1 MSQTK
6 KKEREKKMAFG
17 EPSLHLIEA
26 LRLNARRLPRQ
37 PAMVFKDR
45 TRTYAEMYARAT
57 RFANALRARGYGKD
71 DKISILSWNHDDFF
85 MALFAITGIGAVPAL
100 INYRITDDDIRYCV
114 EASDSRAL
122 LLGGTFADKMALLA
136 PATEDVIFMDAD
148 ATDPLPAGALSLEAL
163 IAEASDE
170 EIPREMWGSQIMLHT
185 SGTTGRPKG
194 ALRTRIGFEERAIEQ
209 GFRMDD
215 RKLCIAPA
223 CLGTGCYYGL
233 LPMYFG
239 GTSYLM
245 EQFDPDAAIG
255 IMERE
260 RITAALLLPT
270 MLRDIVDSPRWKTA
284 DLGALHLI
292 QSGAGEVDRSLKEA
306 VIEKCGPILSIWAA
320 SSETGPYANVK
331 GTDVLE
337 KADGNC
343 VGRVFFGTELKLLD
357 DDGNEVPQGEV
368 GEICVKCDSQF
379 DGYYKDPELTESTRR
394 GAFITVGDLGYL
406 DPDGYLYFTGR
417 KRDVIKSGGINIY
430 APEIEEKLREHP
442 AIADAACVGVPDPK
456 WIETVCAVI
465 VREAGAD
472 LTAADVDAFCQTAL
486 AGYKRP
492 RKVVFLESLPRNLTG
507 RVLKAELR
515 ETAARMVAE
524 AEAS

>member
-1 MSQTK
+1 
-6 KKEREKKMAFG
+6 MAFG
-17 EPSLHLIEA
+17 QPSLHLIEA
-26 LRLNARRLPRQ
+26 LRLNARRMPRR
-37 PAMVFKDR
+37 PAMVFKGR
-45 TRTYAEMYARAT
+45 VRTYAEMYERAT

-100 INYRITDDDIRYCV
+100 INYRITDDDIRYCI
-114 EASDSRAL
+114 ETSDSRAL
-122 LLGGTFADKMALLA
+122 LLGGTFADKMGLFA
-136 PATEDVIFMDAD
+136 PATEEVIFMDAD
-148 ATDPLPAGALSLEAL
+148 AEGQAPDGALSLEAL
-163 IAEASDE
+163 IAAASDE
-170 EIPREMWGSQIMLHT
+170 EVPRELWGSQIMLHT

-194 ALRTRIGFEERAIEQ
+194 ALRTRIGFEERTIEQ

-223 CLGTGCYYGL
+223 CLGTGTYYGL
-233 LPMYFG
+233 LPMYLG

-245 EQFDPDAAIG
+245 ENFDPEEAID

-306 VIEKCGPILSIWAA
+306 VIEKCGPILGIWAA
-320 SSETGPYANVK
+320 SSETGPYANIK
-331 GTDVLE
+331 GPAVLE

-343 VGRVFFGTELKLLD
+343 VGQVFFGTEMKLLD
-357 DDGNEVPQGEV
+357 DDGNEVPQGEI

-379 DGYYKDPELTESTRR
+379 DGYYKDPELTETTRR
-394 GAFITVGDLGYL
+394 GEFITVGDLGYL
-406 DPDGYLYFTGR
+406 DADGYLFFTGR

-430 APEIEEKLREHP
+430 APEIEEKLREHA

-456 WIETVCAVI
+456 WIEMVCAVI
-465 VREAGAD
+465 VREKGAE
-472 LTAADVDAFCQTAL
+472 LSAAEVDAFCQETL
-486 AGYKRP
+486 ARYKRP
-492 RKVVFLESLPRNLTG
+492 RRILFLESLPRNLTG

-515 ETAARMVAE
+515 EIAARTVAE
-524 AEAS
+524 TEVS